1 MEECILANEL
11 LLVLIEGVICGDL
24 TIEKKN
30 NANFI
35 HAEQAIVSDSE
46 VPPT

>member
-24 TIEKKN
+24 TMKKN